1 MRVSVQEA
9 DFDVGAETQ
18 ALSAGRS
25 DVGAVATFVG
35 LVRADKLD
43 GDSAAAQAVSA
54 MTLEHYPGMTEKA
67 LEEIVAQARE
77 RWALLGV
84 SVIHRFGRLL
94 PGESTS
100 GRTVSIATPERR
112 RQLDEMKAKQLSS
125 YDVDRKFGTVGAVA
139 LGAGIGATVWGEKAM
154 FARCAF
160 LASIE

>member
-54 MTLEHYPGMTEKA
+54 MT
-67 LEEIVAQARE
+67 
-77 RWALLGV
+77 
-84 SVIHRFGRLL
+84 S
-94 PGESTS
+94 STI
-100 GRTVSIATPERR
+100 RA
-112 RQLDEMKAKQLSS
+112 
-125 YDVDRKFGTVGAVA
+125 
-139 LGAGIGATVWGEKAM
+139 
-154 FARCAF
+154 
-160 LASIE
+160 